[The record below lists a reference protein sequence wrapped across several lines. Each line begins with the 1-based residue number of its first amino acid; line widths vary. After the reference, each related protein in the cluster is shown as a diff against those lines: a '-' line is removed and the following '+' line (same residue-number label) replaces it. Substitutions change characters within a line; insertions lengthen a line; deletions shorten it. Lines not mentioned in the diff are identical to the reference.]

1 MKYLIIGN
9 SAAAV
14 GAVEAI
20 RKRDNKGEITI
31 LSKEPYL
38 AYSRPLITE
47 FLADLV
53 TEKGMSYRAEDFYK
67 DNLVSLKLG
76 VSAKS
81 IDAKK
86 KIVSA
91 SDKKEYGYDKLLIAT
106 GGSPIFPP
114 MKGSDKKG
122 VFTLMTLDE
131 SKEIKKNLK
140 GVKKAV
146 VIGGGLIGMKAAEG
160 LHEAGIKVAIVE
172 LADRILSRI
181 LDEKGSRIFEAY
193 LKDKGMDIITS
204 DSVVE
209 IAGTKKVTR
218 VKLKRKKKIS
228 CNMVI
233 MAIGVRP
240 NLDVIKDSSIETKQG
255 IIVDNKMQTKVPDIY
270 AAGDVVQADDMLSG
284 EKRVNAIWP
293 LAYKQGRIAGAN
305 MAGSNKLYEGGFAQN
320 SISVLGLST
329 ISMGI
334 VDPPSKNGYEII
346 TGRGKGKHSYK
357 KFVFDKDTII
367 GGIFIEDID
376 RSGIITGLVKERYKV
391 KDNKEQFLS
400 EKFGLIN
407 LDKSWRDS
415 KLTKPV

>member
-20 RKRDNKGEITI
+20 RKKDNKGEITI

-67 DNLVSLKLG
+67 GNNVSLKLG

-81 IDAKK
+81 IDAKN

-91 SDKKEYGYDKLLIAT
+91 SDKNEYAYDKLLIAT

-122 VFTLMTLDE
+122 VFTLMTLNE

-160 LHEAGIKVAIVE
+160 LHEAGIKVTIVE

-181 LDEKGSRIFEAY
+181 LDEKGSRIFESY
-193 LKDKGMDIITS
+193 LKEKGMGIITS

-209 IAGTKKVTR
+209 ITGAKKVAGA
-218 VKLKRKKKIS
+218 KLKSKKKIA
-228 CNMVI
+228 CDILI

-240 NLDVIKDSSIETKQG
+240 NLDVIKGTGIEAKQG
-255 IIVDNKMQTKVPDIY
+255 IIVDNKMQTNIADIY

-305 MAGSNKLYEGGFAQN
+305 MAGGNKSYEGGFAQN
-320 SISVLGLST
+320 SLTVLGLST

-334 VDPPSKNGYEII
+334 VDPPSKNGYEVI
-346 TGRGKGKHSYK
+346 TGRGKGKYSYK

-391 KDNKEQFLS
+391 ADNKEQFLS

-407 LDKSWRDS
+407 LDRQWRDN

>member
-1 MKYLIIGN
+1 MNYLIIGN

-20 RKRDNKGEITI
+20 RKKDKKGEITI

-67 DNLVSLKLG
+67 DNSVSLKLG

-91 SDKKEYGYDKLLIAT
+91 SDKKEYPYDKLLIAT
-106 GGSPIFPP
+106 GGSPIIPP
-114 MKGSDKKG
+114 MKGMNKNGIFLLRD
-122 VFTLMTLDE
+122 LDV
-131 SKEIKKNLK
+131 SKDIKKNLK
-140 GVKKAV
+140 GAKRVV
-146 VIGGGLIGMKAAEG
+146 VIGGGLIGMKTAEG
-160 LHEAGIKVAIVE
+160 LYEAGLKVTVVE
-172 LADRILSRI
+172 LADRILNRI
-181 LDEKGSRIFEAY
+181 LDEKGSRIFEDY
-193 LKDKGMDIITS
+193 LKDKGMNIITS

-209 IAGTKKVTR
+209 ITGTKKATG
-218 VKLKRKKKIS
+218 VKLKSKKKIS
-228 CNMVI
+228 CDLLIIAV
-233 MAIGVRP
+233 GVRP
-240 NLDVIKDSSIETKQG
+240 NLEVIKGTGIEAKQG
-255 IIVDNKMQTKVPDIY
+255 IIVDNKMQTNIADIY
-270 AAGDVVQADDMLSG
+270 AAGDVVQADDMLTG

-293 LAYKQGRIAGAN
+293 LAYKQGRIAGTN
-305 MAGSNKLYEGGFAQN
+305 MAGGNKTYEGGFAQN
-320 SISVLGLST
+320 SLTVLGLST

-334 VDPPSKNGYEII
+334 VDPPSKNSYEVI
-346 TGRGKGKHSYK
+346 TGSGKGKYSYK
-357 KFVFDKDTII
+357 KFVFDKDTVI

-391 KDNKEQFLS
+391 KENKERFLS

-407 LDKSWRDS
+407 LDRQWRDT

>member
-1 MKYLIIGN
+1 MNYLIIGN

-20 RKRDNKGEITI
+20 RKKDKKGEITI

-67 DNLVSLKLG
+67 DNNVSLKLG

-86 KIVSA
+86 KMVSA
-91 SDKKEYGYDKLLIAT
+91 SDKKEYAYDKLLIAT
-106 GGSPIFPP
+106 GGSPIIPP
-114 MKGSDKKG
+114 MKGMNKKG
-122 VFTLMTLDE
+122 IFLLRDLDA
-131 SKEIKKNLK
+131 SKDIKKNLK
-140 GVKKAV
+140 GAKKVV
-146 VIGGGLIGMKAAEG
+146 VIGGGLIGMKTAEG
-160 LHEAGIKVAIVE
+160 IYEAGIKVTVVE
-172 LADRILSRI
+172 LADRILNRI
-181 LDEKGSRIFEAY
+181 LDEKGSRIFEDY
-193 LKDKGMDIITS
+193 LKDKGMNIITS

-209 IAGTKKVTR
+209 ITGAKKATG
-218 VKLKRKKKIS
+218 VKLKSKKKIS
-228 CNMVI
+228 CDLVI
-233 MAIGVRP
+233 IAVGVRP
-240 NLDVIKDSSIETKQG
+240 NLDVVKNIGIETKQG
-255 IIVDNKMQTKVPDIY
+255 IIVDNKMQTNMPDIY

-320 SISVLGLST
+320 SLTVLGLST

-346 TGRGKGKHSYK
+346 TGRGNGKYSYK
-357 KFVFDKDTII
+357 KFIFDKDTII

-391 KDNKEQFLS
+391 TDNKELFLS

-407 LDKSWRDS
+407 LDKNWRDN

>member
-1 MKYLIIGN
+1 MNYLIIGN

-20 RKRDNKGEITI
+20 RKKDKKGGITI

-67 DNLVSLKLG
+67 DNQVSLKLG

-86 KIVSA
+86 KVVAA
-91 SDKKEYGYDKLLIAT
+91 SDKKEYSYDKLLIST
-106 GGSPIFPP
+106 GGSPIVPP
-114 MKGSDKKG
+114 MKGLNKKG
-122 VFTLMTLDE
+122 IFTLLTLDE

-140 GVKKAV
+140 GAKRVV

-160 LHEAGIKVAIVE
+160 LHEAGIKVTVVE

-181 LDEKGSRIFEAY
+181 LDEKGSSIFESY

-209 IAGTKKVTR
+209 ITGAKKATG
-218 VKLKRKKKIS
+218 VKLKSKKKIV
-228 CNMVI
+228 CDMVI

-240 NLDVIKDSSIETKQG
+240 NLDVIKGSGIGTKQG
-255 IIVDNKMQTKVPDIY
+255 IIVDNRMQTNMADIY
-270 AAGDVVQADDMLSG
+270 AAGDVTQADDMLSG

-293 LAYKQGRIAGAN
+293 LAFKQGRIAGTN
-305 MAGSNKLYEGGFAQN
+305 MAGGTKIYEGGFAQN
-320 SISVLGLST
+320 SLSVLGLST

-334 VDPPSKNGYEII
+334 VDASSKNGYEVI
-346 TGRGKGKHSYK
+346 TGSGKGKYSYK
-357 KFVFDKDTII
+357 KFVFDKDTIV
-367 GGIFIEDID
+367 GGIFVEDID

-391 KDNKEQFLS
+391 KDNKERFLS

-407 LDKSWRDS
+407 LDKTWRDS